1 MTQVLDTQF
10 WGLVPNCLRWLR
22 TIYGH
27 PSVVKIISKLPD
39 HPQKAFKF
47 SRTGQ
52 SWGGGAHPLAFL
64 VDKMIPAAAQEE
76 KWSGAN
82 VRQTFIDFF
91 KSKEHT
97 FAPSSAVVPLNDPTL
112 LFANA
117 GMNQFKSIFLG
128 TVDPNSEMGKLKRA
142 CNSQKVREEDLL
154 RANILPSKTI
164 RCILHYCS
172 C

>member
-1 MTQVLDTQF
+1 M
-10 WGLVPNCLRWLR
+10 PNCLRWLN
-22 TIYGH
+22 TVCGH
-27 PSVVKIISKLPD
+27 PSVQKTIPNFPN

-52 SWGGGAHPLAFL
+52 SWGEGSHPLSYL
-64 VDKMIPAAAQEE
+64 VDQMSSPSQDE

-91 KSKEHT
+91 KSKDHT
-97 FAPSSAVVPLNDPTL
+97 FSPSSAVVPLNDPTL

-128 TVDPNSEMGKLKRA
+128 TVDPNSAMGKLKRA
-142 CNSQKVREEDLL
+142 CNSQKVSQEDL
-154 RANILPSKTI
+154 
-164 RCILHYCS
+164 
-172 C
+172 